1 MPPPRSTPRAP
12 FPGFRVMTMGRYF
25 ASPGKPRPLPWRSPC
40 TRAETV
46 HLERMG
52 RDACPRNQARAGT
65 RRSRHRRDLLP
76 ALAGDAGE
84 TGRRQRRRDIRYPAP
99 LSRCL
104 GSCRRPYAARF
115 ADRTEAGG
123 FWAGAVRLAW
133 HTRGLVAPRIHQ
145 RIGHRW
151 KEPAV
156 RLVSLGWARVLRHK
170 A

>member
-40 TRAETV
+40 
-46 HLERMG
+46 
-52 RDACPRNQARAGT
+52 ARVVYSPGTNGPKRLPKKSNARRHEAIPTLAGDT
-65 RRSRHRRDLLP
+65 GEADRRQGRRDL
-76 ALAGDAGE
+76 
-84 TGRRQRRRDIRYPAP
+84 RYPAS

-115 ADRTEAGG
+115 ADRIEAGG
-123 FWAGAVRLAW
+123 FWAGTVRVAW
-133 HTRGLVAPRIHQ
+133 HIMGLVAPRQ
-145 RIGHRW
+145 PIGHRW

-156 RLVSLGWARVLRHK
+156 RFVSLGWAHVLRH
-170 A
+170 